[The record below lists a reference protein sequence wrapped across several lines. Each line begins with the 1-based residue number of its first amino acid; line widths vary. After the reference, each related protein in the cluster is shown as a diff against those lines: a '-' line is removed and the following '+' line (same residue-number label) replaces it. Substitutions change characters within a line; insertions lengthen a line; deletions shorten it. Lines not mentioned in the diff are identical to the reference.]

1 MNQCFSWEWCP
12 GSEYDRVLLQDG
24 TTPVY
29 IASQNGHVD
38 VLRVLVD
45 CKADVNRATEVTFFL
60 SHTVSTAI
68 ALAPF
73 VCVSPL
79 IPRGDWTGC
88 DRVRRV
94 FSWCFG
100 AGDVSAGGLGAG
112 LVTRVWCTEV
122 KGGLGVSVIG
132 A

>member
-1 MNQCFSWEWCP
+1 
-12 GSEYDRVLLQDG
+12 
-24 TTPVY
+24 
-29 IASQNGHVD
+29 VD

-45 CKADVNRATEVTFFL
+45 CKADVNRAKEVTFFL
-60 SHTVSTAI
+60 SRTVSTAI
-68 ALAPF
+68 ALALF
-73 VCVSPL
+73 VCV
-79 IPRGDWTGC
+79 PRGDWTGC

-94 FSWCFG
+94 FTWCFG
-100 AGDVSAGGLGAG
+100 EGAWMMRRRGRLGAG